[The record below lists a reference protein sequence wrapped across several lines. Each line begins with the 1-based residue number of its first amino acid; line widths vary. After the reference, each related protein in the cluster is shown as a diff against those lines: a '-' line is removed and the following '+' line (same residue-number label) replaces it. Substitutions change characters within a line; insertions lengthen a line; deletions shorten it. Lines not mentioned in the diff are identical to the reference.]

1 MKPRHPLSLLLL
13 LLLLACARVDHPLH
27 ATLAEADRLR
37 AEGAYTAAEAAYYRA
52 MALAPDDP
60 RPALALADLY
70 RTWGRADVGL
80 TALDAAAQRGAT
92 DDALRELR
100 FPLLGMAGQ
109 WTTLLTEA
117 KTLAHR
123 SPTDPL
129 ALEWL
134 TKAYLHLDECPAAEV
149 TAARWHEVAP
159 HRREARLMRA
169 ALRGD
174 AEALCA
180 VDVTYCPLRTLCA
193 QAGEATCTTGIGYRL
208 ARAEQWPLAA
218 CVLQRAV
225 HLAPDKAVAHAW
237 LGEAL
242 RRLGQDDK
250 ALRHLR
256 EAVRLDSTA
265 PLGWL
270 LLGTALLH
278 RGELS
283 AAREALLH
291 AQRLDP
297 ANPAPCLLLAD
308 LKARQ
313 GRYHEVPIWTDA
325 ALQRAP
331 DDPDLWKA
339 VARFY
344 LERNLRLEGYPE
356 RAAQGAL
363 RLAPEDAEAL
373 MLWGWSQLD
382 QGDTI
387 GAHHTLSEA
396 LIHQPDL
403 AQAHYLLGLIYLADG
418 ETTRARDAL
427 TRAADL
433 GYLPA
438 LEALASLPTH

>member
-1 MKPRHPLSLLLL
+1 MKPRHLLPLLIP
-13 LLLLACARVDHPLH
+13 LLLLACARTDRPLR
-27 ATLAEADRLR
+27 ATLTEADRLR

-70 RTWGRADVGL
+70 RVWGRADAGL
-80 TALDAAAQRGAT
+80 TALDAAARRGAS

-109 WTTLLTEA
+109 WVTLLTEA
-117 KTLAHR
+117 EALSRR

-134 TKAYLHLDECPAAEV
+134 TKAYLHLQECHAAE
-149 TAARWHEVAP
+149 AAADRWREVAP
-159 HRREARLMRA
+159 HRREAHLVWA
-169 ALRGD
+169 ALHGD
-174 AEALCA
+174 AEALCDA
-180 VDVTYCPLRTLCA
+180 DAAYCPLRALCA
-193 QAGEATCTTGIGYRL
+193 QADEVTCTAALGYRL

-218 CVLQRAV
+218 CLLQRAV
-225 HLAPDKAVAHAW
+225 HLAPGEAAAHAW

-242 RRLGQDDK
+242 RRLGRDDE
-250 ALRHLR
+250 ALPHLR
-256 EAVRLDSTA
+256 EAVRLDAAA

-283 AAREALLH
+283 EARAALLR

-313 GRYHEVPIWTDA
+313 GRYNEVPIWTDA

-344 LERNLRLEGYPE
+344 LERNLRLDGYPE

-373 MLWGWSQLD
+373 MLWGWTQLN
-382 QGDTI
+382 QGDTV
-387 GAHHTLSEA
+387 GAHRTLGEA
-396 LIHQPDL
+396 LTRQPDL
-403 AQAHYLLGLIYLADG
+403 AQAHYLLGLTCLADG

-438 LEALASLPTH
+438 LEALASLPDH